1 MKILID
7 KNTNVLV
14 QGITGRLGTLQTKL
28 MLDYGTKIVAGV
40 TPGKGGQT
48 QFGVPVYDSVAEAA
62 NHHQIDASVVYV
74 PSPFVEEAV
83 FEAVDTGTS
92 FLVIITDWVPLHSEL
107 KIKAYASAKGVRY
120 VGPNTPGIMIPGQTS
135 LGMIS
140 DSAVMPGN
148 VAIVSRSG
156 SLSDEVAAHLSQE
169 GIGQSLVVGIGGDPV
184 VGMNMVDFLKLLK
197 DDERTKGAVI
207 VGEIGGTV
215 EEEVAAYIE
224 TEFGKPAVAFVA
236 GRNAPPNRVMGH
248 AGAIITGGQGTA
260 QSKIAAFQKAGVKV
274 AKTLWE
280 IPLLVKEWA

>member
-1 MKILID
+1 MKILVD

-14 QGITGRLGTLQTKL
+14 QGITGRLGALQTKL
-28 MLDYGTKIVAGV
+28 MLGYGTKIVAGV

-48 QFGVPVYDSVAEAA
+48 QFDVPVYDSVAEAMS
-62 NHHQIDASVVYV
+62 HHQIDASVVYV

-83 FEAVDTGTS
+83 FEAVDAGIS

-107 KIKAYASAKGVRY
+107 KIKAYASARGVRY
-120 VGPNTPGIMIPGQTS
+120 VGPNTPGIMVPGQIS
-135 LGMIS
+135 MGMIS

-148 VAIVSRSG
+148 MAIVSRSG